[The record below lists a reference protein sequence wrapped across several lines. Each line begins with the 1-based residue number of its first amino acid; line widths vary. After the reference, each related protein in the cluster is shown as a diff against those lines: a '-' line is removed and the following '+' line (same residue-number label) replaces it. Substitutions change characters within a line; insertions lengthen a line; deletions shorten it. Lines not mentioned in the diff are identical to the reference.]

1 MAITAKQVKE
11 LRESTSAGMLD
22 CKNALVASDG
32 DFDKSV
38 DYLREKGLGKAA
50 KKVDRLASEGLVSY
64 ILSDDYKKSTLIEVN
79 SETDFVAKNEQFQN
93 LVKNIANLIQKENV
107 SSLEDLSSKSIDGV
121 NFEEYINTA
130 IAKIGEKIVVR
141 RFVNTSCADGEMTN
155 VYVHVNGKVG
165 VMLKAKTSASSTDE
179 KVCAL
184 LKNISMH
191 AAAMSPRFLKPT
203 DVPQEEIDKE
213 EAFAKEELKKLNKPE
228 KIWDKIIPGKIQKYK
243 NENSLLGQ
251 DYVMDNKFQVGD
263 FVVNFAKKE
272 NISLELTEYVRFE
285 LGEGLEKKSENFADE
300 VAEQLK

>member
-11 LRESTSAGMLD
+11 LRESTGAGMLD

-50 KKVDRLASEGLVSY
+50 KKIDRLASEGLVDS
-64 ILSDDYKKSTLIEVN
+64 IVSDDYKKSTLLEVN
-79 SETDFVAKNEQFQN
+79 SETDFVAKNAKFQG
-93 LVKNIANLIQKENV
+93 LVKSIATLIQKENL
-107 SSLEDLSSKSIDGV
+107 SSIEDLASQNIDGV

-141 RFVNTSCADGEMTN
+141 RFVNTSCDDGEITN
-155 VYVHVNGKVG
+155 TYVHVNGKVG

-191 AAAMSPRFLKPT
+191 AAAMSPRFLRTT
-203 DVPQEEIDKE
+203 DIPQAEIDKE
-213 EAFAKEELKKLNKPE
+213 ESFAKEELKKLNKPE
-228 KIWDKIIPGKIQKYK
+228 KIWDKIIPGKISKYR

-251 DYVMDNKFQVGD
+251 DYVMDNKFQVAD
-263 FVVNFAKKE
+263 FIINFAKKE
-272 NISLELTEYVRFE
+272 DISLEITDYARFE